1 MLLSDVVDRR
11 ENNLDALRLIAASL
25 VIVDHAFPIAGR
37 EHVFV
42 DQLGFTLGNLAVS
55 SFFAMSGYLIA
66 RSWDEDPNVIRY
78 LAKRALRLMPA
89 LIVAALFCALV
100 VGAFTSTLPL
110 GEYLRDPLTRSYVW
124 DNSLVFPIQ
133 YALPGVFDGNPY
145 PVAVNGSLWSLPIE
159 VVAYGMVLALGALGI
174 LRRRAW
180 VFGFFLVVLF
190 VHLRLPDS
198 RFLGDGV
205 WFHMPVVQ
213 LWELLAIFLVGTLA
227 YLYREKIVLS
237 PALMLAMLALMVVT
251 LKTSMAQAVY
261 LVTVPYTL
269 FVVGYALWPRLRS
282 ITRPGD
288 VSYGVY
294 IYAFPI
300 QQVLAD
306 IRPGTNPWAAAVG
319 AFVITYALAY
329 GSWRLIEK
337 PALRLKRYIHGHQPS
352 VELAPSWEPGSE
364 PAPTSAGRG
373 RGGPGRRSSE
383 SARRRGSAARSRRAR
398 PAPQGRRG
406 TRPAGPP

>member
-1 MLLSDVVDRR
+1 MLLADVADQR

-37 EHVFV
+37 EHVFA
-42 DQLGFTLGNLAVS
+42 DQLGFTLGGLAVS

-66 RSWDEDPNVIRY
+66 RSWDEDPNVLRY
-78 LAKRALRLMPA
+78 VAKRALRLLPA
-89 LIVAALFCALV
+89 LVVAALFCAFV
-100 VGAFTSTLPL
+100 VGAFTSTLPV

-133 YALPGVFDGNPY
+133 YALPGVFEGNPY

-159 VVAYGMVLALGALGI
+159 VVAYGMVLALGYLGI
-174 LRRRAW
+174 LRRRTW
-180 VFGFFLVVLF
+180 VFAVFLVVLF
-190 VHLRLPDS
+190 IHLRLPGS
-198 RFLGDGV
+198 RFIGDGV

-213 LWELLAIFLVGTLA
+213 LWELLATFLVGTLA
-227 YLYREKIVLS
+227 YLYRDKLVLS
-237 PALMLAMLALMVVT
+237 PTVMVALLGIMAVT
-251 LKTSMAQAVY
+251 LKTSMADAVY
-261 LVTVPYTL
+261 LVAVPYTL
-269 FVVGYALWPRLRS
+269 FVVGYALWPNLRR

-306 IRPGTNPWAAAVG
+306 IRPGTNPWVAAVG
-319 AFVITYALAY
+319 AFAITYVLAY

-337 PALRLKRYIHGHQPS
+337 PALRLKRYVRGHQPS
-352 VELAPSWEPGSE
+352 VERTDPEL
-364 PAPTSAGRG
+364 RD
-373 RGGPGRRSSE
+373 
-383 SARRRGSAARSRRAR
+383 R
-398 PAPQGRRG
+398 PLIAD
-406 TRPAGPP
+406 